1 MQHYSTETVPTGSKV
16 GYWNDITSGIFAP
29 METRPLDREDFE
41 AEIDCVP
48 LGRGWLA
55 NPRSSPAIVTRH
67 PGHAVKTRERPYFLH
82 LQLKGRLKV
91 VQDGREA
98 FLDRGDLVL
107 TDSAMPY
114 TLRYE
119 EACST
124 LVMILTAGDLANR
137 LPAPDDLLGVKL
149 SGSEGMAATASSLL
163 AGIWEHA
170 RAGNLSETTGD
181 TLSSAVL
188 DVFAASWLATASV
201 HVPESAVSISRRIQI
216 RRHVEAHLRD
226 PELSARSVAGAFG
239 ISPRYLH
246 IIFSTGDETVSN
258 LILRRRLE
266 ECAKQLRDPV
276 WARRTITEIAFSW
289 GFNNAT
295 HFARVFRERYGSSP
309 RDYRAA
315 QLSS

>member
-1 MQHYSTETVPTGSKV
+1 MQHYSTETVPTGSKLA
-16 GYWNDITSGIFAP
+16 YWNDLTSNIFVP
-29 METRPLDREDFE
+29 METRSLDRDGFE
-41 AEIDCVP
+41 ASLDCVK
-48 LGRGWLA
+48 LGQTWLA

-67 PGHAVKTRERPYFLH
+67 PAHAVKTPERPYFLH
-82 LQLKGRLKV
+82 LQLEGRLKLA
-91 VQDGREA
+91 QDGHEA

-107 TDSAMPY
+107 ADSALPY

-119 EACST
+119 EPCST

-149 SGSEGMAATASSLL
+149 SGAGGMASTAASLL
-163 AGIWEHA
+163 GGIWRQA
-170 RAGNLSETTGD
+170 RTGNLHETTGD
-181 TLSSAVL
+181 TLASAVL
-188 DVFAASWLATASV
+188 DVFAAAWLATVNV
-201 HVPESAVSISRRIQI
+201 HVAESAVSISRRIQI

-226 PELSARSVAGAFG
+226 PELSARSVAAAFG

-295 HFARVFRERYGSSP
+295 HFARVFREKYGSSP

>member
-1 MQHYSTETVPTGSKV
+1 MQHYSTEAVPTGSKV
-16 GYWNDITSGIFAP
+16 GYWNDVISDVFAP
-29 METRPLDREDFE
+29 METKPFDRDRFE
-41 AEIDCVP
+41 AEVDCVP
-48 LGRGWLA
+48 LGHAWLA
-55 NPRSSPAIVTRH
+55 NPRSLPAIVHRH
-67 PGHAVKTRERPYFLH
+67 PAHAVKTRERPYFLH
-82 LQLKGRLKV
+82 LQLAGRLKV
-91 VQDGREA
+91 LQDGREA
-98 FLDRGDLVL
+98 FLDRGDMVL
-107 TDSAMPY
+107 ADSAMPY
-114 TLRYE
+114 TLRYDE
-119 EACST
+119 PCST

-149 SGSEGMAATASSLL
+149 SGRDGMASTASALL
-163 AGIWEHA
+163 AGIWEQA
-170 RAGNLSETTGD
+170 RMGEIPEAMGD

-188 DVFAASWLATASV
+188 DVFAASWLATAKV
-201 HVPESAVSISRRIQI
+201 QVAESAVSISRRIHI

-226 PELSARSVAGAFG
+226 PELSARSVAAAFG

-295 HFARVFRERYGSSP
+295 HFARVFRERYGLSP

>member
-1 MQHYSTETVPTGSKV
+1 MQRYSTRDVPAGCKV
-16 GYWNDITSGIFAP
+16 GYWNDVTSSVFAP
-29 METRPLDREDFE
+29 MEAKSLDRDGFE
-41 AEIDCVP
+41 AELDCAR
-48 LGRGWLA
+48 LGSSWLA
-55 NPRSSPAIVTRH
+55 NVRSTPAIVHRN
-67 PGHAVKTRERPYFLH
+67 PGHVVKTRDRPYFLH

-91 VQDGREA
+91 VQDGRDA
-98 FLDRGDLVL
+98 MLDPGDLVL

-114 TLRYE
+114 SLRYE
-119 EACST
+119 EDCST

-149 SGSEGMAATASSLL
+149 SGRDGMAGTASSLL
-163 AGIWEHA
+163 AGLWEEA
-170 RAGNLSETTGD
+170 RTREMTDTMGD
-181 TLSSAVL
+181 TLASAVL
-188 DVFAASWLATASV
+188 DVFAASWIATANV
-201 HVPESAVSISRRIQI
+201 QVAESAVSISRRIQI

-226 PELSARSVAGAFG
+226 PDLSARSVAAAFG

-246 IIFSTGDETVSN
+246 IIFSTGEETVSN

-266 ECAKQLRDPV
+266 ECAKQLRDPI

-295 HFARVFRERYGSSP
+295 HFARVFREKYGLSP
-309 RDYRAA
+309 RDYRTA

>member
-1 MQHYSTETVPTGSKV
+1 MQHYSTRDVPAGSKV
-16 GYWNDITSGIFAP
+16 GYWNELTSSIFAP
-29 METRPLDREDFE
+29 MEAKPLDRDRFE
-41 AEIDCVP
+41 AELDTVQ
-48 LGRGWLA
+48 LGSTWLA
-55 NPRSSPAIVTRH
+55 NARSTPAFVQRN
-67 PGHAVKTRERPYFLH
+67 PGHIVKTRDRPYFLH

-91 VQDGREA
+91 VQDGRDA
-98 FLDRGDLVL
+98 MLDRGDLVL

-114 TLRYE
+114 SLRYE
-119 EACST
+119 EDCST

-137 LPAPDDLLGVKL
+137 LPAPDDLLGVKM
-149 SGSEGMAATASSLL
+149 SGREGMAGTASSLL
-163 AGIWEHA
+163 AGIWEEA
-170 RAGNLSETTGD
+170 RTGLIPDSMGD
-181 TLSSAVL
+181 TLASAVL
-188 DVFAASWLATASV
+188 DVFSASWIATGKVQVA
-201 HVPESAVSISRRIQI
+201 ESAVSISRRIQI

-226 PELSARSVAGAFG
+226 PELSARTVAAAFG

-246 IIFSTGDETVSN
+246 IIFSTGEETVSN

-266 ECAKQLRDPV
+266 ECAKQLRDPL

-295 HFARVFRERYGSSP
+295 HFARVFREKYSLSP

>member
-1 MQHYSTETVPTGSKV
+1 MQQFSTRNVPVGSKV
-16 GYWNDITSGIFAP
+16 GFWNDVISDVFAP
-29 METRPLDREDFE
+29 MEVKPIDRDRFE
-41 AEIDCVP
+41 AEVDCVK
-48 LGRGWLA
+48 LGSTWLA
-55 NPRSSPAIVTRH
+55 NPRSTPALVQRN
-67 PGHAVKTRERPYFLH
+67 PGHLVKTRDRPYFLH

-98 FLDRGDLVL
+98 LLDRGDLVL

-119 EACST
+119 EECST
-124 LVMILTAGDLANR
+124 LVMILTAQDLANR

-149 SGSEGMAATASSLL
+149 CGRDGMAATASSLL
-163 AGIWEHA
+163 AGIWEEA
-170 RAGNLSETTGD
+170 RTRDLPETMGD
-181 TLSSAVL
+181 TLASAVM
-188 DVFAASWLATASV
+188 DVFSASWLATAKLQV
-201 HVPESAVSISRRIQI
+201 AESAVSISRRIQI

-226 PELSARSVAGAFG
+226 PELSARTVAAAFG

-246 IIFSTGDETVSN
+246 IIFSTGEETVSN

-266 ECAKQLRDPV
+266 ECAKQLRDAI
-276 WARRTITEIAFSW
+276 WSRRTITEIAFSW

-295 HFARVFRERYGSSP
+295 HFARVFREKYSLSP

>member
-1 MQHYSTETVPTGSKV
+1 MRTYSTRDVPAGSKV
-16 GYWNDITSGIFAP
+16 GFWNDVISDVFAP
-29 METRPLDREDFE
+29 METKPMDRDRFE
-41 AEIDCVP
+41 AEVDCAR
-48 LGRGWLA
+48 LGNTWLA
-55 NPRSSPAIVTRH
+55 NARSTPATVHRS
-67 PGHAVKTRERPYFLH
+67 PGHLVKTRDRPYFLH

-91 VQDGREA
+91 VQDGRESL
-98 FLDRGDLVL
+98 LDRGDLVL

-119 EACST
+119 EDCST
-124 LVMILTAGDLANR
+124 LVMILTAQALANR

-149 SGSEGMAATASSLL
+149 CGRDGMAGTASSLL
-163 AGIWEHA
+163 AGIWEEA
-170 RAGNLSETTGD
+170 RTREMPETMGD
-181 TLSSAVL
+181 TLASAVM
-188 DVFAASWLATASV
+188 DVFAASWMATANLQV
-201 HVPESAVSISRRIQI
+201 AESAVSISRRIQI
-216 RRHVEAHLRD
+216 RRHVESHLRD
-226 PELSARSVAGAFG
+226 PDLSARTVAAAFG

-246 IIFSTGDETVSN
+246 IIFSTGEETVSN

-295 HFARVFRERYGSSP
+295 HFARVFREKYGLSP